1 MTTTISYE
9 SRGHVGTLTLNNP
22 DKHNSLGRQEF
33 ELIHAALAT
42 VASEPDTRVLVL
54 TGAGRKTFCAGAS
67 LVEMK
72 SGAISGEDYQA
83 MTDAFAALS
92 IPTICAVNGDVF
104 GGGVELAL
112 SCDFRIGM
120 EGITMRV
127 PAASIGLCYPPRG
140 IERFVE
146 KLGVT
151 MAKRVL
157 VAAETFTAD
166 EMFQAGLLDHLV
178 MPTQLDETVAG
189 YAGRLAGLAP
199 LAVTAMKAII
209 QQVGKPGVNQ
219 DEIARLSQRCAESA
233 DLEEGF
239 AAIAEKRQPLF
250 RGS

>member
-1 MTTTISYE
+1 M
-9 SRGHVGTLTLNNP
+9 LNNP
-22 DKHNSLGRQEF
+22 DKHNSLGRKEF
-33 ELIHAALAT
+33 DLIHAALAT
-42 VASEPDTRVLVL
+42 VTSDSETRVLVL
-54 TGAGRKTFCAGAS
+54 TGAGGKTFCAGAS
-67 LVEMK
+67 LGEMK
-72 SGAISGEDYQA
+72 SGAISGEDYQS
-83 MTDAFAALS
+83 MTDAVAALK

-120 EGITMRV
+120 EGINMRV

-140 IERFVE
+140 IERIVE

-157 VAAETFTAD
+157 VAAETFSAD

-178 MPTQLDETVAG
+178 MPTQFHETVDS
-189 YAGRLAGLAP
+189 YARRLAGLAP
-199 LAVTAMKAII
+199 LAVTAMKSII

-219 DEIARLSQRCAESA
+219 DDIMRLSQRCADSA
-233 DLEEGF
+233 DLAEGF
-239 AAIAEKRQPLF
+239 AAIAEKRLPLF